1 MLFTYDAPC
10 CVAQHPVNPVK
21 LTKNLEIPSDV
32 LTSRGLTRRQMQQ
45 QQTESLS
52 VQPPQRTKDETAE
65 EKRARKQA
73 VRELRK
79 VKFDL

>member
-1 MLFTYDAPC
+1 
-10 CVAQHPVNPVK
+10 VNRIK

-32 LTSRGLTRRQMQQ
+32 LTSRGLTWRQMQEQ
-45 QQTESLS
+45 QNASES
-52 VQPPQRTKDETAE
+52 VQPPQRNKDETAE

-79 VKFDL
+79 VRFNL